1 MNCKI
6 KAFGI
11 ARDIIGSREIT
22 MNVGDECSVSDL
34 KKLLFMQYPAFQNL
48 NSLFIALNN
57 EYARNEAKIQE
68 SDEIALIPPVA
79 GG

>member
-11 ARDIIGSREIT
+11 ARDIIGSREIIL
-22 MNVGDECSVSDL
+22 NIAEECSVSDL
-34 KKLLFMQYPAFQNL
+34 KQLLFTQYPAFQNL

-57 EYARNEAKIQE
+57 EYAQNEALIQE